1 MDPIRASDGETRDL
15 YVDPYARPCRAQ
27 EDPSVL
33 SGRALCCPRAR
44 APFGDTA
51 DGDGHRAAG
60 RRAGVPAESG
70 APEDVS
76 EPGLRQPPLP
86 GPPSSPGRGGVGWGW
101 GGGVRLGRWG
111 WEPGPGERARAPVCV
126 CVCVCVCGCVC
137 VYVCVGVWVGGWV
150 GGAGRGGAGTGLGVG
165 GARGEGTVPVPLR
178 SEGRFCPAENSL
190 PSGARGEQV
199 SLQSI

>member
-1 MDPIRASDGETRDL
+1 MANDATGSASSSGSALPRLGCGFGFVPFRAGSLADPHDLSGEGGPSKRKHNRGCVDPIRASDGETRDL

-76 EPGLRQPPLP
+76 EPGLRRPPLP
-86 GPPSSPGRGGVGWGW
+86 GPPSSPGRGGVGWG
-101 GGGVRLGRWG
+101 
-111 WEPGPGERARAPVCV
+111 GPNGNQKGYRYPYKETL
-126 CVCVCVCGCVC
+126 CG
-137 VYVCVGVWVGGWV
+137 
-150 GGAGRGGAGTGLGVG
+150 
-165 GARGEGTVPVPLR
+165 PLKR
-178 SEGRFCPAENSL
+178 CL
-190 PSGARGEQV
+190 
-199 SLQSI
+199 

>member
-76 EPGLRQPPLP
+76 EPGLRRPPLP
-86 GPPSSPGRGGVGWGW
+86 GPPSSPGRGGVGWGLHLES
-101 GGGVRLGRWG
+101 GKTRGRKSKTVQISNTLCTAYTDCG
-111 WEPGPGERARAPVCV
+111 NVPDTPTVAPPGASQNFAPS
-126 CVCVCVCGCVC
+126 
-137 VYVCVGVWVGGWV
+137 
-150 GGAGRGGAGTGLGVG
+150 L
-165 GARGEGTVPVPLR
+165 EGTQVMCPGSCLVQYTVASLAQPVSYQPL
-178 SEGRFCPAENSL
+178 L
-190 PSGARGEQV
+190 PT
-199 SLQSI
+199 LFLIPTDPC

>member
-1 MDPIRASDGETRDL
+1 MANDATGSASSSGSALPRLGCGCGFVPFRAGSLADPHDLSGEGGPSKRKHNRGCVDPIRASDGETRDL

-76 EPGLRQPPLP
+76 EPGLRRPPLP
-86 GPPSSPGRGGVGWGW
+86 GPPSSPGRMPRGI
-101 GGGVRLGRWG
+101 
-111 WEPGPGERARAPVCV
+111 RALPDGSSLLLCV
-126 CVCVCVCGCVC
+126 
-137 VYVCVGVWVGGWV
+137 
-150 GGAGRGGAGTGLGVG
+150 
-165 GARGEGTVPVPLR
+165 
-178 SEGRFCPAENSL
+178 
-190 PSGARGEQV
+190 
-199 SLQSI
+199 SIFDC

>member
-1 MDPIRASDGETRDL
+1 MANDATGSASSSGSALPRLGCGCGFVPFRAGSLADPHDLSGEGGPSKRKHNRGCVDPIRASDGETRDL

-86 GPPSSPGRGGVGWGW
+86 GPPSS
-101 GGGVRLGRWG
+101 
-111 WEPGPGERARAPVCV
+111 
-126 CVCVCVCGCVC
+126 
-137 VYVCVGVWVGGWV
+137 
-150 GGAGRGGAGTGLGVG
+150 AGRGGAGTGLGVG